1 MLRTVFRLAFLLTS
15 ILTVR
20 LAAQV
25 GTGTISGV
33 VMDSSGA
40 VLVGANVTV
49 TNTETG
55 VVTAVTANNQ
65 GRYIVPDLPVG
76 NYEIRAE
83 KNQFQTQLIKDV
95 RLDVG
100 SNVAGDYSLPV
111 GEANTS
117 VTVQTGA
124 GQVDT
129 TTSQIS
135 AQIQREQMENL
146 PLNGRNFEQLILL
159 APGVQPVT
167 TGGQGSFYGREPSY
181 SIAG

>member
-40 VLVGANVTV
+40 ALAGANVTV
-49 TNTETG
+49 TNTGTG

-83 KNQFQTQLIKDV
+83 KNQFQTQLIKQKN
-95 RLDVG
+95 LW
-100 SNVAGDYSLPV
+100 
-111 GEANTS
+111 
-117 VTVQTGA
+117 
-124 GQVDT
+124 T
-129 TTSQIS
+129 T
-135 AQIQREQMENL
+135 AL
-146 PLNGRNFEQLILL
+146 GRR
-159 APGVQPVT
+159 
-167 TGGQGSFYGREPSY
+167 S
-181 SIAG
+181 